1 MRRRKSNGGG
11 ADGKTKGG
19 PLFKVKTEAEKDKE
33 FEDKCEKYCSRAI
46 GLGILGWTMFNFIY
60 SLGDYFFRS
69 GMENIDTNVDLSG
82 KVAVLTGGTSG
93 IGFELAISMAL
104 AGAKVYVG
112 AKNATLAESLQV
124 ELQARASELN
134 FDVDTDIEKITSF
147 PLRLDRFASVKKFAK
162 QVIVDTKKNGKGVN
176 LLVNNAGT
184 LGGGVACS
192 DTKDGHNLVV
202 QVNYLGPFL
211 LTHLLLPSLK
221 KAEDGGRIVHV
232 TCAEAWNGVIGE
244 NYFHG
249 DGPNDE
255 YCRPAD
261 VYSRSKLMQVSFSN
275 EIQRRL
281 QGASFVTKSQV
292 SSNAVNPGSTQT
304 NFVHQY
310 GGVPNR
316 RMSFGPWRLIFK
328 LFSYIFGWI
337 PFPRFSLQRPLSH
350 SVMSVF
356 HVATSPDLNGVGG
369 KYFSDRNGPFVGC
382 GVDHASP
389 AGRSCGEGP
398 HPPAATDDVLASKL
412 YSLSKEAV
420 GDYLPAK
427 KKKRKKKKAQKDD
440 GEEE

>member
-147 PLRLDRFASVKKFAK
+147 PLRLDRFASVKKFAR

-184 LGGGVACS
+184 LGGGGRVLRHQGRAQPCS
-192 DTKDGHNLVV
+192 PSELP
-202 QVNYLGPFL
+202 GP
-211 LTHLLLPSLK
+211 
-221 KAEDGGRIVHV
+221 I
-232 TCAEAWNGVIGE
+232 
-244 NYFHG
+244 
-249 DGPNDE
+249 
-255 YCRPAD
+255 PAD
-261 VYSRSKLMQVSFSN
+261 PPSPAVAEEGGGWGEDRARDLRRGVERRHRGELLSRGWA
-275 EIQRRL
+275 QRRVL
-281 QGASFVTKSQV
+281 QTG
-292 SSNAVNPGSTQT
+292 
-304 NFVHQY
+304 
-310 GGVPNR
+310 
-316 RMSFGPWRLIFK
+316 
-328 LFSYIFGWI
+328 
-337 PFPRFSLQRPLSH
+337 
-350 SVMSVF
+350 
-356 HVATSPDLNGVGG
+356 
-369 KYFSDRNGPFVGC
+369 
-382 GVDHASP
+382 
-389 AGRSCGEGP
+389 
-398 HPPAATDDVLASKL
+398 
-412 YSLSKEAV
+412 
-420 GDYLPAK
+420 
-427 KKKRKKKKAQKDD
+427 
-440 GEEE
+440 